1 MMSSQAATVDSL
13 IKKGKFEPQV
23 AMAIAEAIDNAMSDS
38 QLVTVPILDARFA
51 DHRAEIRGDLMRV
64 ENKIESVHDELD
76 RKIESVHTG
85 LDRKIDSVHAE
96 LDRKIDSVSAAL
108 DRKIDSV
115 SAALDK
121 KIDSVSAALD
131 KKIDS
136 VSAALDKKIDA
147 VRMDIDKKIEV
158 SFATLAGK
166 MDVSVARLGEL
177 NERTKAELVR
187 WVFVTMAGSLVG
199 TVVTLFN
206 ALQHH

>member
-51 DHRAEIRGDLMRV
+51 DHRAEIRGDLLRL
-64 ENKIESVHDELD
+64 EN
-76 RKIESVHTG
+76 
-85 LDRKIDSVHAE
+85 
-96 LDRKIDSVSAAL
+96 
-108 DRKIDSV
+108 KIDSV

-121 KIDSVSAALD
+121 KID
-131 KKIDS
+131 
-136 VSAALDKKIDA
+136 
-147 VRMDIDKKIEV
+147 V

-166 MDVSVARLGEL
+166 MDVSVAKLGEL

-187 WVFVTMAGSLVG
+187 WVFVTMVGSVVG
-199 TVVTLFN
+199 TIVALFN